1 MQFLTEWVM
10 QIITFIFIGVIA
22 QMIIPTNAY
31 KKYVQMIIGLLMLF
45 ILTKPIMLFL
55 QMDMTRELEQ
65 INQSLIENMTP
76 SSTSFENIALE
87 HERDA
92 YIWNEVKNSMMQ
104 EANEQLSE
112 TNVEVMDMSFLF
124 DETTNEIN
132 MVHVQL
138 REENEPT
145 SEQIEPVTIYIQ
157 KNKQKPLQENDHKIK
172 NKLADIWQMDQTVIQ
187 IDWMD

>member
-1 MQFLTEWVM
+1 MQFLTEWIM

-45 ILTKPIMLFL
+45 ILIKPIMFFL

-65 INQSLIENMTP
+65 INHSLFGNIE
-76 SSTSFENIALE
+76 SSTNSFENIALE
-87 HERDA
+87 DERDA

-112 TNVEVMDMSFLF
+112 TDLEVMDMSFLF
-124 DETTNEIN
+124 DETSDEIN
-132 MVHVQL
+132 LISVQL
-138 REENEPT
+138 RKENEPT
-145 SEQIEPVTIYIQ
+145 SEQIEPVTIYIH
-157 KNKQKPLQENDHKIK
+157 KDEQKPLVENSQQIK
-172 NKLADIWQMDQTVIQ
+172 TKLADIWQMDQGLIQ
-187 IDWMD
+187 IDWLD